1 MVQSLDRSKLMKIRK
16 DNMNNNNTDKPIY
29 AAPSLEQSIQM
40 SADLEKER
48 FDFLSDIAGRIKEL
62 KEELGKPGETDA
74 EFIKRL
80 SPDELK
86 RISLKD
92 GSNVVELS
100 KYSKTKDTPKV
111 KKLNLAA
118 HFELGK
124 TVASLS
130 EADKDVVKNL
140 LKMSFNVGND

>member
-74 EFIKRL
+74 QFIKRL

>member
-1 MVQSLDRSKLMKIRK
+1 MKIRK

-40 SADLEKER
+40 SVDLEKER

-74 EFIKRL
+74 QFIKRL

>member
-1 MVQSLDRSKLMKIRK
+1 MKIRK

-74 EFIKRL
+74 QFIKRL